1 MKKILI
7 LLLISS
13 SIIAQPSLL
22 LDIEKGTGSSD
33 YTGINFIRVNSN
45 LFFTATNASLGSELY
60 ITDGTPGKTKLVKDI
75 YPIVSEGSSP
85 KFLTEFNGQLIFAAQ
100 ENLHGLELW
109 ISDGTDA
116 GTHIVKDINPG
127 PSESIS
133 GSVGKGKQ
141 IISFK
146 NKAYFFAKDKPGEN
160 PALWETDGTEQGT
173 NKLVTF
179 NSTFPDP
186 NNLTIF
192 QDNLYFTVKENST
205 EGYELYSFNIA
216 SKSIKLVKDIT
227 SNDDTKFSEVSS
239 NSKYIYFV
247 GQSTLDG
254 NNIYVSDGTEQGTK
268 AIKKIIKVGFNPAG
282 KFTFTND
289 KTFFFAN
296 DSIFVTDG
304 SSTGTINLGL
314 KVHNTNASNW
324 VSDGDK
330 IYFEGI
336 NPATNLGYELY
347 QSDGT
352 ILGTKIV
359 KDLNTG
365 SDGSDPVYLT
375 LIGKT
380 LYFVANDGVKGPE
393 IYYTDGTSAG
403 TKLLYDIVP
412 GPSSSSPRYL
422 KYFGSKHLFFYQN
435 DNVVGLEPYSFEL
448 NIVGTGDPKSKF
460 QSLQVNSFKNHWE
473 VLLPENLNSASDKS
487 NLELFDLSGRILKS
501 VKISH
506 IDNSRIIMQKPEIK
520 GSYYIHLK
528 AGNKIFISKQLSS
541 FD

>member
-1 MKKILI
+1 MNKILI
-7 LLLISS
+7 LLLLSS
-13 SIIAQPSLL
+13 SIVAQPSLL

-33 YTGINFIRVNSN
+33 YSGINFIRVNSN
-45 LFFTATNASLGSELY
+45 LFFTASNASLGSELY

-75 YPIVSEGSSP
+75 YPLVSVGSSP
-85 KFLTEFNGQLIFAAQ
+85 KFLTEFNGQLLFAAQ

-127 PSESIS
+127 QSESMS
-133 GSVGKGKQ
+133 GSLGKGKQ

-173 NKLVTF
+173 IKIFTF

-205 EGYELYSFNIA
+205 EGYELYSFNI
-216 SKSIKLVKDIT
+216 STKSLKLVKDIT
-227 SNDDTKFSEVSS
+227 SNDDTNFSEVTSS
-239 NSKYIYFV
+239 SKYIYFV

-268 AIKKIIKVGFNPAG
+268 AIKKVIKVGFNPAG
-282 KFTFTND
+282 KFTFINN

-352 ILGTKIV
+352 IQGTKIV

-435 DNVVGLEPYSFEL
+435 DNLVGLEPYSFEL
-448 NIVGTGDPKSKF
+448 NIVGTVDTKSKL
-460 QSLQVNSFKNHWE
+460 QSIQVNSFRDHWE
-473 VLLPENLNSASDKS
+473 VLLPQDINTKSDS
-487 NLELFDLSGRILKS
+487 IA
-501 VKISH
+501 V
-506 IDNSRIIMQKPEIK
+506 
-520 GSYYIHLK
+520 
-528 AGNKIFISKQLSS
+528 
-541 FD
+541 

>member
-1 MKKILI
+1 MNKILI
-7 LLLISS
+7 LLLLSS
-13 SIIAQPSLL
+13 SILAQPSLL

-33 YTGINFIRVNSN
+33 YSGINFIRVNSN
-45 LFFTATNASLGSELY
+45 LFFTASNASLGSELY

-75 YPIVSEGSSP
+75 YPLVSEGSSP
-85 KFLTEFNGQLIFAAQ
+85 KFLTEFNGQLLFAAQ

-127 PSESIS
+127 QSESMS
-133 GSVGKGKQ
+133 GSLGKGKQ

-173 NKLVTF
+173 IKIFTF

-205 EGYELYSFNIA
+205 EGYELYSFNI
-216 SKSIKLVKDIT
+216 STKSLKLVKDIT
-227 SNDDTKFSEVSS
+227 SNDDTNFSEVTSS
-239 NSKYIYFV
+239 SKYIYFV

-268 AIKKIIKVGFNPAG
+268 AIKKVIKVGFNPAG
-282 KFTFTND
+282 KFTFINN

-352 ILGTKIV
+352 IQGTKIV

-435 DNVVGLEPYSFEL
+435 DNLVGLEPYSFEL
-448 NIVGTGDPKSKF
+448 NIVGTVDTKSKL
-460 QSLQVNSFKNHWE
+460 QSIQVNSFRDHWE
-473 VLLPENLNSASDKS
+473 VLLPQDINTKSDKAS
-487 NLELFDLSGRILKS
+487 LQLFDLSGKILT
-501 VKISH
+501 KININGKYTSSILIPKPTISGIYYLQLY
-506 IDNSRIIMQKPEIK
+506 IDK
-520 GSYYIHLK
+520 
-528 AGNKIFISKQLSS
+528 KILNTSLLLN
-541 FD
+541 

>member
-7 LLLISS
+7 LLFLSS
-13 SIIAQPSLL
+13 YLFAQPSLL

-33 YTGINFIRVNSN
+33 YSGINFIRVNSN
-45 LFFTATNASLGSELY
+45 LFFTATNTSLGSELY
-60 ITDGTPGKTKLVKDI
+60 ITDGTPAKTKLVKDI
-75 YPIVSEGSSP
+75 YPILSEGSSP
-85 KFLTEFNGQLIFAAQ
+85 KFLTEFNGQLLFAAQ

-127 PSESIS
+127 SSESMS
-133 GSVGKGKQ
+133 GSVGKGRQ

-173 NKLVTF
+173 IKIFTF

-192 QDNLYFTVKENST
+192 QNNLYFTVKENST
-205 EGYELYSFNIA
+205 IGYELYSFDIS
-216 SKSIKLVKDIT
+216 SKSLKLVKDIT
-227 SNDDTKFSEVSS
+227 SNDDTKFSEITSS
-239 NSKYIYFV
+239 SKYIYFV
-247 GQSTLDG
+247 GQSTIDG

-289 KTFFFAN
+289 KTFFFTN

-304 SSTGTINLGL
+304 SSAGTINLGL

-336 NPATNLGYELY
+336 NPTTNLGYELY

-352 ILGTKIV
+352 IQGTKIV

-365 SDGSDPVYLT
+365 SDGSDPAYLT

-380 LYFVANDGVKGPE
+380 LYFVANDGVKGSE

-403 TKLLYDIVP
+403 TKLLYDIVT

-435 DNVVGLEPYSFEL
+435 DNIVGLEPYSFEL
-448 NIVGTGDPKSKF
+448 NIIGTIDPKSKLK
-460 QSLQVNSFKNHWE
+460 SLQVKSFKDHWE
-473 VLLPENLNSASDKS
+473 VLLPQDINIKSDKAT
-487 NLELFDLSGRILKS
+487 LQLYDLSGKILTKININGKYTSNILIPKPTISGVYYMQLYIDKKS
-501 VKISH
+501 L
-506 IDNSRIIMQKPEIK
+506 NS
-520 GSYYIHLK
+520 SLLL
-528 AGNKIFISKQLSS
+528 N
-541 FD
+541 

>member
-7 LLLISS
+7 ILLLCS
-13 SIIAQPSLL
+13 SILAQPSLL

-33 YTGINFIRVNSN
+33 YSGINFIRVNSN

-85 KFLTEFNGQLIFAAQ
+85 KFLTEFNGQLLFAAQ

-127 PSESIS
+127 PSESMS
-133 GSVGKGKQ
+133 GSLGKGKQ
-141 IISFK
+141 IISFN

-173 NKLVTF
+173 IKIFTF

-192 QDNLYFTVKENST
+192 QNNLYFTVKENST
-205 EGYELYSFNIA
+205 IGYELYSFDISA
-216 SKSIKLVKDIT
+216 KSIKLVKDIT
-227 SNDDTKFSEVSS
+227 SNDDTKFSEVTSG
-239 NSKYIYFV
+239 SKYIYFV

-282 KFTFTND
+282 KFTFTTN

-352 ILGTKIV
+352 IQGTKIV
-359 KDLNTG
+359 KDLNNG

-393 IYYTDGTSAG
+393 IYYTNGSSAG

-448 NIVGTGDPKSKF
+448 NIVGTVDTKSKL
-460 QSLQVNSFKNHWE
+460 QSLQVNSFKDHWE
-473 VLLPENLNSASDKS
+473 VLLPQDLNTKSDKAS
-487 NLELFDLSGRILKS
+487 LQLFDLSGKNLTKININGKYTSSILIPKPTING
-501 VKISH
+501 VYYMQLY
-506 IDNSRIIMQKPEIK
+506 IDKKLLNS
-520 GSYYIHLK
+520 SLLL
-528 AGNKIFISKQLSS
+528 N
-541 FD
+541 